1 MKNKIQ
7 NAFLQFIKHDRYL
20 LEAKANERSLTHR
33 LAIHV
38 HAEFPDYHVDCEYN
52 RDGHRP
58 KRLNT
63 FKRAVNSDDVKGVT
77 VFPDII
83 VHQRGQGA
91 GHNLAVI
98 EAKTSQNRLG
108 CTYPAVNECPCDL
121 CKLRAYKANLGYQY
135 AFFVNFPFGDDLENY
150 TEGKLNKYVI
160 EV

>member
-1 MKNKIQ
+1 MKDKIK
-7 NAFLQFIKHDRYL
+7 NAFLQFMTQDRYL
-20 LEAKANERSLTHR
+20 LEVKANERSLTHR

-38 HAEFPDYHVDCEYN
+38 QAEFHDYHVDCEYN

-63 FKRAVNSDDVKGVT
+63 FRRSVVSDDDKGVT

-83 VHQRGQGA
+83 VHHRGPGA

-98 EAKTSQNRLG
+98 EGKTSSNQQPHSNNG
-108 CTYPAVNECPCDL
+108 ECPCDL
-121 CKLRAYKANLGYQY
+121 CKLRAYKANLGYQH
-135 AFFVNFPFGDDLENY
+135 AFFVTFPFGDDLESY
-150 TEGKLNKYVI
+150 TDANVDDYVI